1 MYLIVWWSS
10 KLDWFETSKT
20 SGIYKKATK
29 MHYYQGNEEDT
40 TKLHGCLGMRSFFS
54 ENHTCKSCC
63 YRLMIVFFSMQKRK
77 ERREFERRILMMQGL
92 YGVNTICEVF
102 IQFQYWRMSACNY
115 TINYQKYKIQIKEL
129 KSDNTITTNYYR
141 LLKVY

>member
-1 MYLIVWWSS
+1 
-10 KLDWFETSKT
+10 
-20 SGIYKKATK
+20 

-40 TKLHGCLGMRSFFS
+40 TKLHGCLCMRSFFS

-102 IQFQYWRMSACNY
+102 IQFQY
-115 TINYQKYKIQIKEL
+115 
-129 KSDNTITTNYYR
+129 
-141 LLKVY
+141 